1 MTDSNQQ
8 LYPPLYKRLY
18 SVWYRHFRV
27 YGQHIFSNAF
37 PPFFEPL
44 IFLVGVGLGLGRYI
58 EPIDGRPYVQFLAI
72 GLLITSSM
80 WTAFFECTFGTFIRM
95 EFQKTYDGMLAAP
108 ITANNLI
115 VGEILWAGSKGLFFS
130 FAVLVMLTLVSLIAP
145 GAMPMLPMP
154 NVLVAP
160 LVGFANA
167 TMFAAMALLI
177 TSYVKTINHFNFF
190 MTGVISPMFFF
201 SGVVF
206 PVSDLPA
213 VIRPMAELVPLTHS
227 VRIIRCICDNTMSA
241 VLLWDVLYIVV
252 FTIIIALLAV
262 KRLRKRLIK

>member
-1 MTDSNQQ
+1 MSDSRDQ

-18 SVWYRHFRV
+18 SVWYRHVRV
-27 YGQHIFSNAF
+27 YRENIYSNAF

-44 IFLVGVGLGLGRYI
+44 IFLAGVGLGLGRYI

-115 VGEILWAGSKGLFFS
+115 VGEILWAGSKGFFFS

-145 GAMPMLPMP
+145 NAMPMLPMP
-154 NVLVAP
+154 HALAAP
-160 LVGFANA
+160 LIGFVNA
-167 TMFAAMALLI
+167 LMFAAMALLI

-190 MTGVISPMFFF
+190 MTGIISPMFFF
-201 SGVVF
+201 SGIVF
-206 PVSDLPA
+206 PVSNLPKMMQP
-213 VIRPMAELVPLTHS
+213 VAELVPLTHS
-227 VRIIRCICDNTMSA
+227 VRIMRCICDSELPR
-241 VLLWDVLYIVV
+241 VLLWDAAYIVV
-252 FTIIIALLAV
+252 FTSIVTLLAI
-262 KRLRKRLIK
+262 KRLKKRLIK

>member
-1 MTDSNQQ
+1 MTDNKQQ
-8 LYPPLYKRLY
+8 LYPPLYKRLF
-18 SVWYRHFRV
+18 SVWYRHARV
-27 YGQHIFSNAF
+27 YRQHIFSNAF

-115 VGEILWAGSKGLFFS
+115 VGEMLWAGSKGFFFS
-130 FAVLVMLTLVSLIAP
+130 FAVLFMLTLVSLVAP
-145 GAMPMLPMP
+145 DTMPMLPMP
-154 NVLVAP
+154 NVLIAP
-160 LVGFANA
+160 LIGFANA
-167 TMFAAMALLI
+167 LMFGAMALLI
-177 TSYVKTINHFNFF
+177 TSFVKTINHFNFF

-206 PVSDLPA
+206 PVRELPRLIQP
-213 VIRPMAELVPLTHS
+213 VAEFVPLTHS
-227 VRIIRCICDNTMSA
+227 VRIIRCICDNNLTCN
-241 VLLWDVLYIVV
+241 LLWDVLYIII
-252 FTIIIALLAV
+252 FTTVIGTLAT
-262 KRLRKRLIK
+262 KRLKKRLIK